1 VRKLGVM
8 DLPDSGSASPASPG
22 TIDVLL
28 ADDNLIVREGVRALI
43 ARHPDLRVV
52 GVAADYDEVI
62 EGAQACSPHVLVT
75 DIRMPPSFNREGI
88 DAAKE
93 VRHRHPGTGVV
104 ILSQYD
110 DPEYAVSLLAE
121 GSAGYGYLLKDH
133 IAEGDQL
140 VDAIR
145 AVATGGTAL
154 DPSIVEALLRPVTT
168 NGGLTPAEEALL
180 SMVAEGKPIKAI
192 AVARQLPAEAID
204 AEVEA
209 VFVKLA
215 EGVSAGT
222 QGALQRLRLLHKA
235 IVDREE
241 QGETLSRLLPGGLA
255 EKLRRDGKHIGE
267 TERVVVTVLMSD
279 IRSYST
285 IAEHADPSQLAG
297 QLNVHRAAMNEA
309 ILGENGTVMQFV
321 GDAVMAVFGAPF
333 AQEDHADRAVAAALA
348 MHAKQHAINS
358 RWEEEGLPAFGLGL
372 GLSTG
377 EAAAA
382 LLGSEERLEYTLV
395 GDTVNM
401 SQRLQ
406 QLAAAGETVLSEGT
420 LKALQQAVTTVALD
434 PQLVKGRDTPVVSF
448 RLVEEPDPKTVM
460 APSERL

>member
-1 VRKLGVM
+1 M

-62 EGAQACSPHVLVT
+62 EGAKACSPHVLVT

>member
-1 VRKLGVM
+1 M
-8 DLPDSGSASPASPG
+8 DDTAGGSG
-22 TIDVLL
+22 TISVFL
-28 ADDNLIVREGVRALI
+28 ADDNLIVREGVKALI
-43 ARHPDLRVV
+43 ERHADLRIV
-52 GVAADYDEVI
+52 GVGADYDEVVD
-62 EGAQACSPHVLVT
+62 GATSLQPQVLVT
-75 DIRMPPSFNREGI
+75 DIRMPPEFNREGI

-93 VRHRHPGTGVV
+93 IRKRHPGTGVV

-133 IAEGDQL
+133 IAQGDQL

-145 AVATGGTAL
+145 SVATGGNAL
-154 DPSIVEALLRPVTT
+154 DPAIVDALLRPMTAH
-168 NGGLTPAEEALL
+168 GGLSPPEEDLL
-180 SMVAEGKPIKAI
+180 AMVAEGKPIKAI
-192 AVARQLPAEAID
+192 AAAKRLPPEAVD

-222 QGALQRLRLLHKA
+222 DGALQRLRLLHKA

-255 EKLRRDGKHIGE
+255 EKLRRDGRQIGE
-267 TERVVVTVLMSD
+267 TERVTVTVLMSD

-297 QLNVHRAAMNEA
+297 QLNTHRAAMNHA

-333 AQEDHADRAVAAALA
+333 EQVDHADRAVAAALA
-348 MHAKQHAINS
+348 MHQKQATINCQ
-358 RWEEEGLPAFGLGL
+358 WEEEGLPPFGLGL

-406 QLAAAGETVLSEGT
+406 QLAEAGEIVVSQGTVDAWET
-420 LKALQQAVTTVALD
+420 ARETVAL
-434 PQLVKGRDTPVVSF
+434 PAQLVKGRETPVIAYK
-448 RLVEEPDPKTVM
+448 LVDDGCRTGDVLAKEGT
-460 APSERL
+460 

>member
-1 VRKLGVM
+1 
-8 DLPDSGSASPASPG
+8 
-22 TIDVLL
+22 
-28 ADDNLIVREGVRALI
+28 
-43 ARHPDLRVV
+43 V

-448 RLVEEPDPKTVM
+448 RLVEEPDPNTVM

>member
-1 VRKLGVM
+1 
-8 DLPDSGSASPASPG
+8 
-22 TIDVLL
+22 
-28 ADDNLIVREGVRALI
+28 
-43 ARHPDLRVV
+43 
-52 GVAADYDEVI
+52 
-62 EGAQACSPHVLVT
+62 
-75 DIRMPPSFNREGI
+75 
-88 DAAKE
+88 
-93 VRHRHPGTGVV
+93 
-104 ILSQYD
+104 
-110 DPEYAVSLLAE
+110 
-121 GSAGYGYLLKDH
+121 LKDH